1 MFRETRSILRA
12 KLAGVLTSSVE
23 TAEAWRA
30 RGFRI
35 FALGTNIAP
44 LQLSL
49 RSGLAR
55 LQAGEIID

>member
-35 FALGTNIAP
+35 FALGTDIAL
-44 LQLSL
+44 LQ